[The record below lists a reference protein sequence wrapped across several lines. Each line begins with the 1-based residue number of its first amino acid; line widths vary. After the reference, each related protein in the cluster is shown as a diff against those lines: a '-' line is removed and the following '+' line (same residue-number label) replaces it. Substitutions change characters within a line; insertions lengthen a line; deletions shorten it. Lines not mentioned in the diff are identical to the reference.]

1 MRAERRAT
9 PTRVLRAKQECV
21 RRATPTRVLRA
32 KQECV
37 RRATP
42 TRALRAKQ
50 ECAIKPPRHLGVLLR
65 QQLHS
70 PNQQPNPRSLNHGC
84 SARHLG
90 VLLHQQ
96 RICICICLCLCLCLC
111 LCSARHLGV
120 LLRQQRALVIQ
131 SCAGARPRR
140 LCTRWLG
147 RASRR
152 GEAARPLRHGRLPTL
167 RPWRRLV
174 RLGSRLRYKVLLTA
188 ALSRALL
195 TRAVPAGS
203 GSGIPM
209 ELVGTPRGGPSVEQ
223 NAGSG

>member
-1 MRAERRAT
+1 MRAE
-9 PTRVLRAKQECV
+9 

-70 PNQQPNPRSLNHGC
+70 PNQQPNPRSLNHG
-84 SARHLG
+84 
-90 VLLHQQ
+90 
-96 RICICICLCLCLCLC
+96 
-111 LCSARHLGV
+111 CSARHLGV